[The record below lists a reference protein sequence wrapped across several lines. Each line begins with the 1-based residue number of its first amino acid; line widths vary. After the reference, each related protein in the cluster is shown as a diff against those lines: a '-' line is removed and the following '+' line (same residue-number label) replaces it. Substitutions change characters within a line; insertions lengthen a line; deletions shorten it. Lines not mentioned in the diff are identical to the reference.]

1 MARSF
6 REAEEASNAQG
17 IAQAAVDWALQNA
30 TKNPT
35 AENIAIAK
43 DTYNAQQAMAAQPT
57 TYTPTVTIGGAPAGY
72 VENKPTSPTDL
83 VPTVTIGGAPA
94 GYTPRIIAEAQAAI
108 ADTNQTIEQI
118 NKDIAAVNEAG
129 AAAGA
134 ISKSMG
140 GPAWSPV
147 DTVKTTTTT
156 TTNPNNATTA
166 RDILRQAL
174 LETGMPADVA
184 EASLTFVQSLIDDGI
199 TQADAIHH
207 LYNFKDFTTKAGAKL
222 TSPFYAKYTSLG
234 EGLTGA
240 ERKSP
245 LELMQFSLTAEK
257 LVKNYGFSDK
267 FASYDSL
274 KKYVQ
279 NNVSATDLEPRMQ
292 AAVLK
297 TTEADPTYVAALQKL
312 GYISGA
318 QDLADFF
325 LDPNIGQQQL
335 EVNRTAA
342 AFAQANLQRSGAGL
356 TLDPTQI
363 KRISAQYVGMGDT
376 KALATAAQG
385 YETIG
390 QTLAPEYQLATMYE
404 QPRGTI
410 LTKEQQ
416 VELKKSM
423 QAQLEN
429 EQFMGMGLASQE
441 RKKRLA
447 EQAANAFQAQSGTYG
462 GRSTSYSRQSTAG
475 MI

>member
-1 MARSF
+1 MAKAPVESGTSTTLTQ
-6 REAEEASNAQG
+6 AEIDAQV
-17 IAQAAVDWALQNA
+17 AAEVARVSAKAAVVPGFKPYLTTPVADQGA
-30 TKNPT
+30 TGFVGPT
-35 AENIAIAK
+35 IPAGGSTNTPASAIAK
-43 DTYNAQQAMAAQPT
+43 ATAIMNADSAATDAYQAALVAPAKTQAEVDAINAQVKAVTESTGNVYNAANAMKVASQPT
-57 TYTPTVTIGGAPAGY
+57 I
-72 VENKPTSPTDL
+72 
-83 VPTVTIGGAPA
+83 
-94 GYTPRIIAEAQAAI
+94 
-108 ADTNQTIEQI
+108 
-118 NKDIAAVNEAG
+118 
-129 AAAGA
+129 
-134 ISKSMG
+134 
-140 GPAWSPV
+140 
-147 DTVKTTTTT
+147 
-156 TTNPNNATTA
+156 NPNVVSTSNYAPKDSAANTATTA
-166 RDILRQAL
+166 KDILRQAL

-184 EASLTFVQSLIDDGI
+184 ESSLTFVQSLIDDGI
-199 TQADAIHH
+199 AQTDAIHH
-207 LYNFKDFTTKAGAKL
+207 LYNFKDFTTKAGSKL
-222 TSPFYAKYTSLG
+222 TSPFYAKYTSPG

-240 ERKSP
+240 ERKTP
-245 LELMQFSLTAEK
+245 LELMQFTLTTEK

-292 AAVLK
+292 AAKLK
-297 TTEADPTYVAALQKL
+297 TSEADPTYVAALQKM

-342 AFAQANLQRSGAGL
+342 SFAQANLQRSGAGL

-363 KRISAQYVGMGDT
+363 KRISAQYAGMGET

-416 VELKKSM
+416 VDLKNSM

-429 EQFMGMGLASQE
+429 EQFMGQGLASQE
-441 RKKRLA
+441 RKRRLA
-447 EQAANAFQAQSGTYG
+447 EQAANAFQSQSGTYG

>member
-1 MARSF
+1 MAKAPTDEFGTPFGDSSTPATLTK
-6 REAEEASNAQG
+6 AEIDAAVAAEVARAEASQTNE
-17 IAQAAVDWALQNA
+17 AARRSTEAWAS
-30 TKNPT
+30 PFST
-35 AENIAIAK
+35 AFGG
-43 DTYNAQQAMAAQPT
+43 TAAST
-57 TYTPTVTIGGAPAGY
+57 TLDAVREYASPFSTVFGGGAPATPY
-72 VENKPTSPTDL
+72 TPSQFVN
-83 VPTVTIGGAPA
+83 PTVPSGT
-94 GYTPRIIAEAQAAI
+94 YT
-108 ADTNQTIEQI
+108 
-118 NKDIAAVNEAG
+118 G
-129 AAAGA
+129 SAAAPVA
-134 ISKSMG
+134 PIS
-140 GPAWSPV
+140 SPST
-147 DTVKTTTTT
+147 DALNAAKTTTTVVAPKNTVT
-156 TTNPNNATTA
+156 TTPTTA
-166 RDILRQAL
+166 KDILRQAL

-207 LYNFKDFTTKAGAKL
+207 LYNFKDFTTKAGSKL

-240 ERKSP
+240 ERKTP
-245 LELMQFSLTAEK
+245 LELMQFTLTTEK

-416 VELKKSM
+416 VELQKSM

-441 RKKRLA
+441 RKKRLT
-447 EQAANAFQAQSGTYG
+447 EQAVNAFQAQSGTYG

>member
-17 IAQAAVDWALQNA
+17 IVQEAVTWAFQNA
-30 TKNPT
+30 QKNPT

-43 DTYNAQQAMAAQPT
+43 DTYAAQQSMLP
-57 TYTPTVTIGGAPAGY
+57 PAPAVATGNFTY
-72 VENKPTSPTDL
+72 GAGNPLNTNVFVAQNPYDL

-94 GYTPRIIAEAQAAI
+94 GYMPRIIAESQAAI
-108 ADTNQTIEQI
+108 ASTEQTIEQI
-118 NKDIAAVNEAG
+118 NKDIAAVNVAG
-129 AAAGA
+129 EAAGA

-140 GPAWSPV
+140 GPSWSPITAV
-147 DTVKTTTTT
+147 NNTTPAQ
-156 TTNPNNATTA
+156 TNKPTTA
-166 RDILRQAL
+166 RDILLQAL

-184 EASLTFVQSLIDDGI
+184 EASLNFVQSVMDDGMA
-199 TQADAIHH
+199 QDAAIKT
-207 LYNFKDFTTKAGAKL
+207 LYNFKDFTTKAGVKL
-222 TSPFYAKYTSLG
+222 VSPFYARYTSLG

-245 LELMQFSLTAEK
+245 LELMNFALTTEK

-267 FASYDSL
+267 FYSYDSL

-279 NNVSATDLEPRMQ
+279 NNVSPTDLEPRMQ
-292 AAVLK
+292 AARLK

-325 LDPNIGQQQL
+325 LDPTIGKQQL
-335 EVNRTAA
+335 EINATAA
-342 AFAQANLQRSGAGL
+342 DFAQANLQRASYGL
-356 TLDPTQI
+356 RFDPTQI
-363 KRISAQYVGMGDT
+363 KRISAQYAGMDNAA
-376 KALATAAQG
+376 ALAASG
-385 YETIG
+385 YEKIA
-390 QTLAPEYQLATMYE
+390 QTLMPEYNLATMYE

-410 LTKEQQ
+410 LNKEQQ
-416 VELKKSM
+416 AEM
-423 QAQLEN
+423 QQSIQSQLEQ
-429 EQFMGMGLASQE
+429 EQFTSQGLASQE
-441 RKKRLA
+441 RKRRLA
-447 EQAANAFQAQSGTYG
+447 ELAANAFQAQSGVYG